1 MNTAYRHAVG
11 ALLLLAIPT
20 ATFAQTTAR
29 DMSRRNPDVAW
40 PRNLE
45 PSTADLFNHNEL
57 LIEADCAKL
66 YQLIASPA
74 AWPSWLPIARDVRL
88 AEPDRPLQAGSRFS
102 WVIFG
107 IPIDTAVY
115 VAEPGRRFGYT
126 VTPPGP
132 PPSYAQSW
140 LFTPVEKS
148 CRVTTEEV
156 GVGDLAKQAKEAGG
170 SGSRLVH
177 VAHELW
183 LAALRWRAVF
193 GDQGRP
199 GS

>member
-1 MNTAYRHAVG
+1 MKISFGYAVS

-20 ATFAQTTAR
+20 AGSAQTTTQ
-29 DMSRRNPDVAW
+29 DLTRRNLNVAW
-40 PRNLE
+40 PRNPE

-57 LIEADCAKL
+57 LIEADCDKV
-66 YQLIASPA
+66 YQLIASPTE
-74 AWPSWLPIARDVRL
+74 WPSWLPIARDVQL
-88 AEPDRPLQAGSRFS
+88 AEPDRPLREGSHFS

-107 IPIDTAVY
+107 IPIETTVY

-140 LFTPVEKS
+140 LFTPVGQG
-148 CRVTTEEV
+148 CLVTTEEV
-156 GVGDLAKQAKEAGG
+156 GVGDLAKQTKEAGG
-170 SGSRLVH
+170 SGSHLVH

-183 LAALRWRAVF
+183 LAALRWQAVF
-193 GDQGRP
+193 GDQG
-199 GS
+199 